1 MNNYEHVW
9 SLLEGCKLKIHIFG
23 DLLYFCNV
31 ESHVPTCS
39 SGTIVPLSGQD
50 PPNDVSGEG
59 STIGFGLIKLEISQ
73 DGGSDIT
80 LCMVTFSTT
89 MNWFQGNHSV
99 SYSGRKGDRSK
110 IRTTE
115 IPPMAHEVKAEK
127 ERQKVSTKIKFKSLK
142 NRQCECPFFLWG

>member
-1 MNNYEHVW
+1 MWTHVRLFERLQVED
-9 SLLEGCKLKIHIFG
+9 SYVG
-23 DLLYFCNV
+23 DLLYYDFCNFKV
-31 ESHVPTCS
+31 HVPTCS

-89 MNWFQGNHSV
+89 MNWFQGNQSV
-99 SYSGRKGDRSK
+99 LFSGRKGDRSK
-110 IRTTE
+110 IKTTE
-115 IPPMAHEVKAEK
+115 MPPMATRSKLRRK
-127 ERQKVSTKIKFKSLK
+127 SRKFQLK
-142 NRQCECPFFLWG
+142 